1 MDVNEEI
8 VEAPKVEESI
18 LGTIKKMLGITYDYE
33 QFDVDIIVHINSAFA
48 TLAQIGSELKEG
60 YTITDK
66 YNVWSE
72 YTEDIKIL
80 DMIKTYIYL
89 KTRLIFDP
97 PASSMVAEA
106 IKSTIK
112 ELEFRIQLQTDSKE
126 DDQNADIQ

>member
-1 MDVNEEI
+1 M
-8 VEAPKVEESI
+8 
-18 LGTIKKMLGITYDYE
+18 
-33 QFDVDIIVHINSAFA
+33 DIIIHINSAFA

-126 DDQNADIQ
+126 DDQ

>member
-8 VEAPKVEESI
+8 VEAPKIEESI
-18 LGTIKKMLGITYDYE
+18 LETIKKMLGITYDYE
-33 QFDVDIIVHINSAFA
+33 QFDVDIIIHINSAFA

-60 YTITDK
+60 YTIADK

-72 YTEDIKIL
+72 YTEDVKIL

-126 DDQNADIQ
+126 DDQ

>member
-33 QFDVDIIVHINSAFA
+33 QFDVDIIIHINSAFA

-60 YTITDK
+60 YTIADK

-72 YTEDIKIL
+72 YTEDVKIL
-80 DMIKTYIYL
+80 DMIKIYIYL

-126 DDQNADIQ
+126 DDQNASS

>member
-33 QFDVDIIVHINSAFA
+33 QFDVDIIIHINSAFA

-60 YTITDK
+60 YTIADK

-72 YTEDIKIL
+72 YTEDVKIL

-97 PASSMVAEA
+97 QASSMVAEA

-126 DDQNADIQ
+126 DDQ

>member
-33 QFDVDIIVHINSAFA
+33 QFDVDIIIHINSAFA
-48 TLAQIGSELKEG
+48 TLAQIGSGLKEG
-60 YTITDK
+60 YAITDK
-66 YNVWSE
+66 NNVWSE
-72 YTEDIKIL
+72 YTEDVRIL
-80 DMIKTYIYL
+80 DMIKTYVYL

-97 PASSMVAEA
+97 PASSMVTEA

-126 DDQNADIQ
+126 DGQNANN

>member
-8 VEAPKVEESI
+8 VEAPKIEESI
-18 LGTIKKMLGITYDYE
+18 LETIKKMLGITYDYE
-33 QFDVDIIVHINSAFA
+33 QFDVDIIIHINSAFA
-48 TLAQIGSELKEG
+48 TLAQIGSGMKEE
-60 YTITDK
+60 YTITDR

-80 DMIKTYIYL
+80 DMVKTYIYL

-126 DDQNADIQ
+126 DDQ

>member
-1 MDVNEEI
+1 MDGNEEI
-8 VEAPKVEESI
+8 VESPKVEESI

-33 QFDVDIIVHINSAFA
+33 QFDVDIIIHINSAFA
-48 TLAQIGSELKEG
+48 TLAQIGAELKEG
-60 YTITDK
+60 YVITDK
-66 YNVWSE
+66 NNVWSE

>member
-8 VEAPKVEESI
+8 VETPKVEESI
-18 LGTIKKMLGITYDYE
+18 LGTIKKMLRINYDYE
-33 QFDVDIIVHINSAFA
+33 QFDVDIIIHINSAFA

-60 YTITDK
+60 YTIADK

-72 YTEDIKIL
+72 YTEDVKIL

-112 ELEFRIQLQTDSKE
+112 ELEFRIQLKTDSKE
-126 DDQNADIQ
+126 DNKNANS

>member
-33 QFDVDIIVHINSAFA
+33 QFDVDIIIHINSAFA

-60 YTITDK
+60 YTIADK

-72 YTEDIKIL
+72 YTEDVKIL

-97 PASSMVAEA
+97 PASSMVDEA

-126 DDQNADIQ
+126 DDQ

>member
-33 QFDVDIIVHINSAFA
+33 QFDVDIIIHINSAFA
-48 TLAQIGSELKEG
+48 TLAQIGSGLKEG
-60 YTITDK
+60 YAIIDK
-66 YNVWSE
+66 NNVWSE
-72 YTEDIKIL
+72 YTEDVRIL
-80 DMIKTYIYL
+80 DMIKTYVYL

-126 DDQNADIQ
+126 DGQNANN